1 MLSQDQLKEIIAE
14 NDSLQVQLEE
24 VNTILS
30 IREEELFILKEK
42 ASMAVELQSRLD
54 IQLEE
59 LHSMQNQIGQKEQ
72 QAEGAEERELELQ
85 QELTEAARLQQQYN
99 DLTQQYTYQQA
110 QFIDIQE
117 QLSALKQ
124 RNLLLQQIAGKMG
137 EVESHLANTVM
148 ERDGLLARIAVLEE
162 IALKQDVGTGK

>member
-72 QAEGAEERELELQ
+72 QAEGAEERDRLAHEMRQEGLPEEFVETITTGWWTTCLEILPTR
-85 QELTEAARLQQQYN
+85 ERLRGRY
-99 DLTQQYTYQQA
+99 
-110 QFIDIQE
+110 
-117 QLSALKQ
+117 
-124 RNLLLQQIAGKMG
+124 
-137 EVESHLANTVM
+137 
-148 ERDGLLARIAVLEE
+148 
-162 IALKQDVGTGK
+162 